1 MDASAAQTE
10 EREMAVGEE
19 AGERLDIVP
28 AQFRVSVVRRPN
40 ICLPILRERG
50 DAAACPESGSSRVV
64 CRLRPPSSGLFP
76 RTHPY
81 SDCPASCELRISVSF
96 RQHQIFLFS
105 GKLPERGVH
114 LEVLRIVCFG
124 GRINEISSR

>member
-50 DAAACPESGSSRVV
+50 DAAACPESA
-64 CRLRPPSSGLFP
+64 
-76 RTHPY
+76 
-81 SDCPASCELRISVSF
+81 D
-96 RQHQIFLFS
+96 
-105 GKLPERGVH
+105 RGW
-114 LEVLRIVCFG
+114 
-124 GRINEISSR
+124 SAD